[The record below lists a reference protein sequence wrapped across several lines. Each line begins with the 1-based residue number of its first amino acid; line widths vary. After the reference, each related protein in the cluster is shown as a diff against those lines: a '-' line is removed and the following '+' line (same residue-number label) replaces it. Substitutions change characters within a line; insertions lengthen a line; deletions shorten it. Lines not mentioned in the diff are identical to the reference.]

1 MAFDPGLQS
10 MRAAGIPVTRQGY
23 ANGQAGIRQ
32 SLDAMAQKMR
42 EGKIDAGV
50 RSWAMDCLKAK
61 GLDGRDQNTTPAKQA
76 SAILDCLRAATVYT
90 PDPYGTESIQAAGAT
105 LCLRPNLCVQGGD
118 CDDLTVALG
127 SMYLSIG
134 LPTQIVKQNFGADA
148 QEHVLIAVYTGEDW
162 QYADPSTKMPFGSAA
177 NAVSEVWVDPMEPIG
192 NLPEASAEL
201 VTLGKV
207 GAVRRV
213 RNRSTTPHWGA
224 GFGATGV
231 VTPGDVLSYRNL
243 WDSYVMDTARA
254 AAACSASWAAAAN
267 GTGPV
272 PNASEFAAPPDQK
285 TLQLWANANQNI
297 SDSITSSWNQHAG
310 LQDWEIVAS
319 AGDILVDFQ
328 KVVTDVGNF
337 YQPQIQRDCPT
348 LALPDPPGLGLQ
360 QQVVGQVEGLGI
372 LAHGVLQLFTKG
384 AGGAL
389 EAYQTLGQKLTNPS
403 TIEIGGVG
411 LILGIVGT
419 IVGLYTLDRLLPRR

>member
-1 MAFDPGLQS
+1 M
-10 MRAAGIPVTRQGY
+10 
-23 ANGQAGIRQ
+23 
-32 SLDAMAQKMR
+32 SLETMAQKMR

-50 RSWAMDCLKAK
+50 KQWALDCLKSK

-76 SAILDCLRAATVYT
+76 AAILDCLRAATVYT
-90 PDPYGTESIQAAGAT
+90 PDPYGTESVQSAGAT
-105 LCLRPNLCVQGGD
+105 LCLRPNLCIRGGD

-134 LPTQIVKQNFGADA
+134 LPTQIVKQNFGGTA
-148 QEHVLIAVYTGEDW
+148 QEHVLIAVYDGSDW
-162 QYADPSTKMPFGSAA
+162 RYADPSTKMPFGSAA
-177 NAVSEVWVDPMEPIG
+177 PAVDEVWVDPMGPVGPLGEAQ
-192 NLPEASAEL
+192 PEM
-201 VTLGKV
+201 VTLGKIS
-207 GAVRRV
+207 AVRHIHRG
-213 RNRSTTPHWGA
+213 STTPHWGL
-224 GFGATGV
+224 GQATHGV
-231 VTPGDVLSYRNL
+231 VTPGDVLAYRSL
-243 WDSYVMDTARA
+243 WDDFVMGTARA
-254 AAACSASWAAAAN
+254 AASCSAAWKAAAD
-267 GTGPV
+267 GTGPI

-337 YQPQIQRDCPT
+337 YQPQVKRDCPT

-419 IVGLYTLDRLLPRR
+419 IAGLYTLDRLLPRR